1 MKLVLT
7 DYHDRIGTITFNN
20 AKHCSHGQ
28 YSASGVRNH
37 PKGGPECQPGCADR
51 PPPAIAD
58 LLRFS
63 GHVEEYP
70 LASRSTG
77 IHALGDR
84 PEVRHAEEG
93 GSKDRARRS
102 QKTRTPSQA
111 EFHLIGLCSG
121 TPTQS

>member
-1 MKLVLT
+1 MVS
-7 DYHDRIGTITFNN
+7 I
-20 AKHCSHGQ
+20 APQ
-28 YSASGVRNH
+28 
-37 PKGGPECQPGCADR
+37 GCATIPGGGQSVSRAVPDR

-77 IHALGDR
+77 IHPLGDR
-84 PEVRHAEEG
+84 PEVRQAEEG

-102 QKTRTPSQA
+102 LKARTRSQA
-111 EFHLIGLCSG
+111 EFHLRGLCSG